1 MTFSSL
7 TFRLPAVFML
17 SVMVLF
23 ASYTAF
29 FLTDMRR
36 TLVQQA
42 GASLEMATQ
51 RAADRI
57 EHWFQKTERTLIL
70 TAQSRITKDST
81 RQVSVMVKAMG
92 DAAQDYLRTT
102 YVDGNPYLGADRD
115 QLIDAMDR
123 TAYSST
129 HAKMHDH
136 FRTLRKEHGFQDVYL
151 FDSLGNVIYS
161 VTKQNDLGQN
171 ALTGDFAKTGLA
183 SAFTSAMQAA
193 PDAVVF
199 TDFAPYGFAGN
210 LPASFMATGIFDDKS
225 NRIGVLAIRIP
236 ATLMGALLQGDAAGA
251 EGYAFALVGSDGS
264 YRFEDERHKIGQSEP
279 RSPQLDAAI
288 AGQSG
293 LMQETVNAQG
303 VDVFAAYHP
312 VAGVAPGWTVV
323 AEAERAAILAPFTQK
338 AKVTLLASGAVACIL
353 AGIGLFLGRWIAHPL
368 QQLATQLA
376 AISQHTPV
384 SIMHQSRSDEVG
396 DLARGLDRFRRDQDA
411 AHANRVENLF
421 KGKAFNTTAT
431 AMMIADAEGKLLF
444 LNDAALQM
452 FRTNCAAFRER
463 FPGFDPETLIGTNIS
478 IFHRDH
484 HRNMRMLQDPSNRKM
499 EADIAIGAQIFA
511 LQIAAVEDDET
522 RVGYVVVWES
532 VRERRRTNTIL
543 STLDAAQVIIEI
555 SPQGLITDINDFGLA
570 AYEYQNHREEL
581 IGQPLAK
588 LFVGGEAAATSALQ
602 KTMMNGSLAEL
613 HNRKTRSGK
622 DIWVLC
628 ALNVI
633 RNGAGQIVSVVGIC
647 TDQTATVLARIQQ
660 EESARLQAEDQQAVV
675 DALGRALAALS
686 QGDMRASISTE
697 FPAQYQVL
705 KDNFN
710 EALESLNQTLRQV
723 ARASDTILSSAGDI
737 ATSASELSQRT
748 ESQAATLE
756 QTAAALDAL
765 TTNVRAT
772 TSGTISAGSMVTSAH
787 DAAQNNAEIV
797 RHAVDAM
804 GAIEASSQKIATIIS
819 LIDDIAFQTNLLALN
834 AGVEAAR
841 AGDAG
846 RGFAVVA
853 AEVRALAQRSSIA
866 ASEIKDLIS
875 QSGRQV
881 ASGATVVTKSGEA
894 VSTIVADMS
903 EINGIVAGI
912 AKSTQEQASG
922 LTEINS
928 GITLLDR
935 VTQQNAAM
943 VDQSIAQSARLKNEA
958 TELSNLLHGFT
969 LAPEDVRPLRSNAA

>member
-1 MTFSSL
+1 MKLSSL
-7 TFRLPAVFML
+7 TFRLPAVFLL

-23 ASYTAF
+23 AGYTAF
-29 FLTDMRR
+29 FLIDMRN
-36 TLVQQA
+36 TLVHQA
-42 GASLEMATQ
+42 RASMQTATRQ
-51 RAADRI
+51 AADRI
-57 EHWFQKTERTLIL
+57 ETWFQKTERTLVL
-70 TAQSRITKDST
+70 TAQSRITMDST
-81 RQVSVMVKAMG
+81 RQVSVMVKGMG
-92 DAAQDYLRTT
+92 DGAQDYLRTV
-102 YVDGNPYLGADRD
+102 YVDGNPYPAADRD
-115 QLIDAMDR
+115 QMVDAMDR

-136 FRTLRKEHGFQDVYL
+136 FRTLRNEHGFQEVYL

-183 SAFTSAMQAA
+183 SAFARAMQAA
-193 PDAVVF
+193 PGSVVF
-199 TDFAPYGFAGN
+199 ADFAPYGFAGN
-210 LPASFMATGIFDDKS
+210 LPASFMATGVFDDKG
-225 NRIGVLAIRIP
+225 NRIGVLAIRVP
-236 ATLMGALLQGDAAGA
+236 STVMGALLRGDGDGA
-251 EGYAFALVGSDGS
+251 QSYAFTLIGADGKS
-264 YRFEDERHKIGQSEP
+264 RFEDGHHKIGQSEP

-293 LMQETVNAQG
+293 LMQDTVNAQG
-303 VDVFAAYHP
+303 ATVFAAFHP
-312 VAGVAPGWTVV
+312 VAGIPTGWSVM

-338 AKVTLLASGAVACIL
+338 VEMTLLAAGAVAAVL
-353 AGIGLFLGRWIAHPL
+353 TGIGLFLGRWIARPL
-368 QQLATQLA
+368 QQLASHLK
-376 AISQHTPV
+376 AITDHAPV
-384 SIMHQSRSDEVG
+384 SILHLSRSDELG
-396 DLARGLDRFRRDQDA
+396 DLARGLEMFRREQDA
-411 AHANRVENLF
+411 AQINRMENLF
-421 KGKAFNTTAT
+421 KGRAFNTTST
-431 AMMIADAEGKLLF
+431 AMMIADAQGTLLF
-444 LNDAALQM
+444 LNDAAVQM
-452 FRTNCAAFRER
+452 FRTDCAAFRER

-484 HRNMRMLQDPSNRKM
+484 HRNMRMLQDPTNRQM
-499 EADIAIGAQIFA
+499 ETDIIIGSEIFA
-511 LQIAAVEDDET
+511 LHISAVQDDAT
-522 RVGYVVVWES
+522 RIGYVVTWEA

-555 SPQGLITDINDFGLA
+555 SPQGLITDMNDFGIA
-570 AYEYQNHREEL
+570 TYEYQNHREDL
-581 IGQPLAK
+581 IGHPLAK
-588 LFVGGEAAATSALQ
+588 LFVDGEAAAQSALQ
-602 KTMMNGSLAEL
+602 KTLMNGSLAEL
-613 HNRKTRSGK
+613 HHRKTRTGK

-628 ALNVI
+628 SLNVI

-647 TDQTATVLARIQQ
+647 TDQTESVRARMHQ
-660 EESARLQAEDQQAVV
+660 EESARLQAKEQQDVV
-675 DALGRALAALS
+675 DALGQALAALS
-686 QGDMRASISTE
+686 EGDMRACITTE
-697 FPAQYQVL
+697 FPAQYQLL
-705 KDNFN
+705 KDNYN
-710 EALESLNQTLRQV
+710 AALESLNQTLRQV
-723 ARASDTILSSAGDI
+723 ARASDTILSSAVDI
-737 ATSASELSQRT
+737 ATSASDLSQRT

-772 TSGTISAGSMVTSAH
+772 TTGTISAGSMVTSAH

-804 GAIEASSQKIATIIS
+804 SAIEASSQKIATIIS

-881 ASGATVVTKSGEA
+881 ASGATVVTKSGQA

-903 EINGIVAGI
+903 QINGIVSGI

-928 GITLLDR
+928 GMTLLDR

-943 VDQSIAQSARLKNEA
+943 VDQSIAQSARLKHEA
-958 TELSNLLHGFT
+958 TELSNLLHGFN
-969 LAPEDVRPLRSNAA
+969 LAPEAVHHFRSDAA